1 MTTVMITGGTGMIGT
16 ALTKSLLEKGYHII
30 VITRGKEN
38 KHPGPGNI
46 EYVNWDIEKQE
57 IDKAAIAKADYIIHL
72 AGAGVADRRWTKKR
86 KQEIVN
92 SRVKGGELLAK
103 ALEEYPNH
111 VKAVITA
118 SAIGWYGPDPVI
130 PNPHPFNE
138 IDPSSNDFLGSTC
151 RLWEQSLEPVK
162 ASGIRLVKIRTG
174 IVLSKKGD
182 VLGEFRKPLRFGIAT
197 ILGNGRQ
204 VMSWIHLDDLVR
216 VYITAIENEKFHG
229 AYNAVAPHPVN
240 NKELVITLAKKRKGS
255 YFVPVYVPS
264 FALRLVL
271 GEMSIEVLKS
281 ATVSADKIRAAGF
294 IFQFPTIEAAL
305 NNLESNDS

>member
-1 MTTVMITGGTGMIGT
+1 M
-16 ALTKSLLEKGYHII
+16 
-30 VITRGKEN
+30 
-38 KHPGPGNI
+38 
-46 EYVNWDIEKQE
+46 NWDIEKQE
-57 IDKAAIAKADYIIHL
+57 IDKAAIAKADFIIHL

-174 IVLSKKGD
+174 IVLSKKRRCTWRIQEATTLWHRYHIGKWETGHELD
-182 VLGEFRKPLRFGIAT
+182 TLGRP
-197 ILGNGRQ
+197 
-204 VMSWIHLDDLVR
+204 
-216 VYITAIENEKFHG
+216 G
-229 AYNAVAPHPVN
+229 AGLHHC
-240 NKELVITLAKKRKGS
+240 
-255 YFVPVYVPS
+255 
-264 FALRLVL
+264 
-271 GEMSIEVLKS
+271 
-281 ATVSADKIRAAGF
+281 D
-294 IFQFPTIEAAL
+294 
-305 NNLESNDS
+305 

>member
-16 ALTKSLLEKGYHII
+16 ALTKSLLEKGYHLI
-30 VITRGKEN
+30 VITRGKEI

-138 IDPSSNDFLGSTC
+138 IAPSSNDFLGSTC

-216 VYITAIENEKFHG
+216 AYITAIENEKFHG

-255 YFVPVYVPS
+255 FFVPVYVPS